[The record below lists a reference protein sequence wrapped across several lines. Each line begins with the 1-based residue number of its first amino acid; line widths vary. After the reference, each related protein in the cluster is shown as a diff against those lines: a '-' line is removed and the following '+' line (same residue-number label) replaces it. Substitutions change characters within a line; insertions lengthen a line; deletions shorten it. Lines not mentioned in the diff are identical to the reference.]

1 MEEKR
6 RANRRR
12 ILKSGTIEFD
22 RVAHSCVVRNLSED
36 GAALDVPYAIAIPP
50 EFKLI
55 VHTDQLSWACRVIWR
70 KQNRLGVEFEQVCHH

>member
-1 MEEKR
+1 MDEKR

-36 GAALDVPYAIAIPP
+36 GAALDVPCALAIPP

-55 VHTDQLSWACRVIWR
+55 MDTDQVSWDCRVIWH
-70 KQNRLGVEFEQVCHH
+70 KQNRLGVEFEQVGHH